1 MFYCN
6 NLKKGGTDMAARGL
20 IFLLIVL
27 VLTVPAVAQVSGTSQ
42 DDTVNLDLKDVDV
55 RAAIEALFRG
65 TGKNY
70 AIDPNVS
77 GTVPSVQFRNVP
89 FETALRNLTR
99 SAGLV
104 YRIDNASNIYI
115 ISKKPDVS
123 AVTSSVTSQLPSV
136 SNSTSTYVDTTTT
149 EREVKIEKI
158 PLNYASAS
166 EILDMLGGGGG
177 RTYGYGGYPSY
188 GYGSYGYGSYPSYGY
203 GSYPSYGYGSYGYG
217 SYPSYGYGNYYG
229 GYYGGIRNYGYGSYG
244 GYGSGYR
251 IW

>member
-1 MFYCN
+1 MV
-6 NLKKGGTDMAARGL
+6 ARSFVL
-20 IFLLIVL
+20 LLIGLML
-27 VLTVPAVAQVSGTSQ
+27 VVPAAAQVNGASQ

-77 GTVPSVQFRNVP
+77 GTIPSVQFRNVP
-89 FETALRNLTR
+89 FETALKNLTR

-115 ISKKPDVS
+115 ITKKPDVS
-123 AVTSSVTSQLPSV
+123 TATSSVTSQLPSV
-136 SNSTSTYVDTTTT
+136 SSSTSTYVDTTTT

-166 EILDMLGGGGG
+166 EILDMLGGGTG
-177 RTYGYGGYPSY
+177 RTYGYGGYPGYGYGYGYGSYGYGGYPSY
-188 GYGSYGYGSYPSYGY
+188 GYGSYGYGG
-203 GSYPSYGYGSYGYG
+203 YGYG

-229 GYYGGIRNYGYGSYG
+229 GYYGGVRNYGYGNYG
-244 GYGSGYR
+244 GYGTGYR